1 MNTPAPVM
9 REAII
14 DAALAAIRTTLI
26 TKTKPACIDGYF
38 FQSPTY
44 HVITPDPHEG
54 HLTVLLRNY
63 PALGEDTHFT
73 IAHTPPTTPSRH
85 PPTLTLHPL
94 AFAWRSP
101 LLPCV
106 YGLCAAC

>member
-9 REAII
+9 RETII

-73 IAHTPPTTPSRH
+73 IARTLDQPPPQ
-85 PPTLTLHPL
+85 PPPN
-94 AFAWRSP
+94 SP
-101 LLPCV
+101 PP
-106 YGLCAAC
+106 

>member
-26 TKTKPACIDGYF
+26 TETKPACIDGYF

-54 HLTVLLRNY
+54 RLTVLLRNY
-63 PALGEDTHFT
+63 PALGEDTQFT
-73 IAHTPPTTPSRH
+73 ISRTLDQPPATTAELTAALSRLGWRRLPDTHTT
-85 PPTLTLHPL
+85 
-94 AFAWRSP
+94 
-101 LLPCV
+101 
-106 YGLCAAC
+106 

>member
-26 TKTKPACIDGYF
+26 TETKPACIDGYF

-54 HLTVLLRNY
+54 CLTVLLRNY
-63 PALGEDTHFT
+63 PALGEDTPFT
-73 IAHTPPTTPSRH
+73 ISRTLDQPPATTAELTAALSRLGWRHLPDTHTT
-85 PPTLTLHPL
+85 
-94 AFAWRSP
+94 
-101 LLPCV
+101 
-106 YGLCAAC
+106 

>member
-63 PALGEDTHFT
+63 PALGEDTPFT
-73 IAHTPPTTPSRH
+73 ISRTIDQPPPATTAELTAALSRLGWRRLPDTHTT
-85 PPTLTLHPL
+85 
-94 AFAWRSP
+94 
-101 LLPCV
+101 
-106 YGLCAAC
+106 

>member
-26 TKTKPACIDGYF
+26 TETKPACIDGYF

-63 PALGEDTHFT
+63 PALGEDTPFT
-73 IAHTPPTTPSRH
+73 ISR
-85 PPTLTLHPL
+85 TLD
-94 AFAWRSP
+94 
-101 LLPCV
+101 
-106 YGLCAAC
+106 

>member
-26 TKTKPACIDGYF
+26 TETKPACIDGYF

-63 PALGEDTHFT
+63 PTLGEDT
-73 IAHTPPTTPSRH
+73 PPSAFPALLIS
-85 PPTLTLHPL
+85 PPQPPPN
-94 AFAWRSP
+94 SP
-101 LLPCV
+101 PP
-106 YGLCAAC
+106 